1 MHRSSSNTRVADEYY
16 RNSSSFFSSSPLPID
31 GDANGN
37 TNANL
42 PVYNP
47 GSHPAKKEK
56 SRLRSAENAIHLI
69 PLVLLLCAV
78 ILWFFSNPVDVIS
91 NKPGSIAAR
100 IEGLQAAGAVGIDGT
115 QNTVHLELEEH
126 DLLHQHRTIDKNH
139 SI

>member
-31 GDANGN
+31 
-37 TNANL
+37 
-42 PVYNP
+42 
-47 GSHPAKKEK
+47 
-56 SRLRSAENAIHLI
+56 
-69 PLVLLLCAV
+69 
-78 ILWFFSNPVDVIS
+78 VDVIS